1 MSSTWLCTAH
11 TRCLTPHRAEQA
23 MAFPCQPSTV
33 TGSDRALGIT
43 RLLICPQ
50 ASQAC
55 SREPGAQSPSRQVSA
70 QATVAQMGS
79 AAPPPHPLAALLV
92 GPALALLTPP
102 GTAQVEVR
110 PGNRSRGQAHGVTT
124 QPPGFSSTACAPCT
138 STTAGHGCWGGAR
151 AGDTSHHGR
160 ERSEL

>member
-79 AAPPPHPLAALLV
+79 AAPPPPSTCSAA
-92 GPALALLTPP
+92 GGASP
-102 GTAQVEVR
+102 GT
-110 PGNRSRGQAHGVTT
+110 PH
-124 QPPGFSSTACAPCT
+124 APRHSASGGET
-138 STTAGHGCWGGAR
+138 RKPQQGAGAR
-151 AGDTSHHGR
+151 CHHPATRLQQHRLCPLHQHHGR
-160 ERSEL
+160 AWLLGGGTCWGHFPPRQGKE